1 METLPPNFI
10 VGLGGSA
17 GSLKSFKEFLD
28 ALPPDTGMAFVFVSH
43 IYPEANSQ
51 LRQILSRRTK
61 MPTIMVTEDT
71 EVAANTVYVIAPDT
85 DLYTNG
91 NMLVVSSP
99 TTRNEQVDIFFTSLA
114 ESQGR
119 HAIGIIF
126 SGYDGDGALGCER
139 IKANGGVTFAQDGAE
154 VTHMPHEARLHGFI
168 DFVMLP
174 KDIPAALKKIS
185 EKTIKKIVRLP

>member
-1 METLPPNFI
+1 MEILPPNFI
-10 VGLGGSA
+10 VGIGGSA

-28 ALPPDTGMAFVFVSH
+28 ALPSDTGMAFVFVSH

-61 MPTIMVTEDT
+61 MPAIMVTEDT

-85 DLYTNG
+85 DLRTNG

-126 SGYDGDGALGCER
+126 SGYDGDGTLGCEQ
-139 IKANGGVTFAQDGAE
+139 IKAKGGVTFAEDGAE
-154 VTHMPHEARLHGFI
+154 VTHMPQEARLRGFI

-185 EKTIKKIVRLP
+185 EKTTKKVVRLP